1 MKTCIATVLYTQ
13 ARGFL
18 DEFLQSIAAQT
29 SHEFDLLI
37 VNDNYDEDE
46 LAALVAKG
54 LTADINVYFYNANDQ
69 ESYPPLMRMI
79 LLEWVKSLGYEF
91 AIFADADDTFVPTR
105 VENILSAHKD
115 SDAAFFYNMLSV
127 KEDDGNLE
135 SILKV
140 VPAEME
146 NADEIMQCNF
156 LGMGNTAVDMTKLSI
171 DYIKS
176 FREANT
182 IYFDWYI
189 FSRIVIEIGK
199 GLYVK
204 NADTIYRQHPANALG
219 NQTDLSKE
227 KQIELLNKELDAK
240 LFHCNIMKQYS
251 DSYAGIFDKLK
262 DVVIDENFVPY
273 ENSEGYWWNRI
284 RV

>member
-29 SHEFDLLI
+29 SHDFDLLI

-46 LAALVAKG
+46 LASLVAKG

-105 VENILSAHKD
+105 VENMLSAHKY

-127 KEDDGNLE
+127 KEDDGDLE

-146 NADEIMQCNF
+146 NADKIMQCNF
-156 LGMGNTAVDMTKLSI
+156 LGMGNTAVDMARLSI

-219 NQTDLSKE
+219 NQTVLSSDK
-227 KQIELLNKELDAK
+227 KLELLKKELDAK
-240 LFHCNIMKQYS
+240 IYHCSIMKKYC
-251 DSYAGIFDKLK
+251 DSYALILEKLDK
-262 DVVIDENFVPY
+262 VVIDEKFVPY